1 MKTGTEREAEIIK
14 MLEALFAAR
23 KTALAK
29 HRVVLFGSRAQ
40 GNAKQ
45 RSDFDLGVDGDEP
58 LGIQQ
63 FFEIEE
69 ALEGLPTL
77 YSFDWVDLAK
87 TSNRFR
93 EEVLKTVRVLYDGTS
108 GS

>member
-1 MKTGTEREAEIIK
+1 
-14 MLEALFAAR
+14 MLEDLFAAR
-23 KTALAK
+23 KAALGK
-29 HRVVLFGSRAQ
+29 HRVVLFGSRAG

-58 LGIQQ
+58 LGIQS

-87 TSNRFR
+87 TNNRFR
-93 EEVLKTVRVLYDGTS
+93 EEALKTAKVIYEG
-108 GS
+108 